1 MSGYLL
7 VIAAVIRF
15 CPEVPIPYR
24 FMGENGV
31 LWVSSAVNFGTS
43 QLFALACA

>member
-15 CPEVPIPYR
+15 CPYR